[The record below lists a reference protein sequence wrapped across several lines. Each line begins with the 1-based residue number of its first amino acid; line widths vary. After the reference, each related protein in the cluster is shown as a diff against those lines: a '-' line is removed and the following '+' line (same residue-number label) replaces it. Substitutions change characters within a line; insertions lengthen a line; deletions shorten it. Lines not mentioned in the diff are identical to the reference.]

1 MKRGWILFWSILVEM
16 LVIGCSLFFPI
27 SLLWR
32 GIIVVVFLGLAGF
45 CLVYFWWAPNN
56 LFFTFVP
63 EGRAKIVVRGDAFK
77 KVLIQWEGYRLD
89 NDGNVVEGSSKR
101 KGLFGGLK
109 FYGLWPIDDI
119 YIYDFQWTG
128 IKEDGS
134 IDPHPKETI
143 DYVLLKDDV
152 YGLKEEKAEDKN
164 LLPLDVTVALTIRV
178 VNPYKALFN
187 VQNWLE
193 TLYNRIRPYIRDF
206 ITTGTYEEFIVSQ
219 DRMGPRIYS
228 KLKEEEIIN
237 EFLDRYGIE
246 IRKIEVK
253 DIDPGEDYR
262 KATLAKYLAEREKEK
277 VVVEAEAEEK
287 RLEKVYNKI
296 KEFGDLGKFLRTLEA
311 LEKSPGEGSKWVVP
325 FPDELLSIFKK
336 GGGEKK

>member
-1 MKRGWILFWSILVEM
+1 MKRGWILFWSVLVEVLTGSM
-16 LVIGCSLFFPI
+16 LFIPI
-27 SLLWR
+27 PLIWR
-32 GIIVVVFLGLAGF
+32 GVITIVAVLIVGF
-45 CLVYFWWAPNN
+45 CLIYFWWAPNN

-63 EGRAKIVVRGDAFK
+63 EGRAKVIIQGDAFK
-77 KVLIQWEGYRLD
+77 KILIQWEGYELD
-89 NDGNVVEGSSKR
+89 DNRNVVEGGSLRRS
-101 KGLFGGLK
+101 LFGGLK
-109 FYGLWPIDDI
+109 FYGLWPVDDI

-128 IKEDGS
+128 IKEDGN
-134 IDPHPKETI
+134 IDPHPKETL

-164 LLPLDVTVALTIRV
+164 LLPLNVTVALTVRV

-219 DRMGPRIYS
+219 GRMGPRIYS
-228 KLKEEEIIN
+228 KLEEEGIIN
-237 EFLDRYGIE
+237 EFWDRYGIE

-253 DIDPGEDYR
+253 DIDPGEDFR
-262 KATLAKYLAEREKEK
+262 RATLAKYLAEREKEK
-277 VVVEAEAEEK
+277 VVVEAEAEK
-287 RLEKVYNKI
+287 QRLEKVYGKI
-296 KEFGDLGKFLRTLEA
+296 GEFGDLGKFIRTLEA
-311 LEKSPGEGSKWVVP
+311 LEKSPGKGSKWVVP

-336 GGGEKK
+336 GGEKK